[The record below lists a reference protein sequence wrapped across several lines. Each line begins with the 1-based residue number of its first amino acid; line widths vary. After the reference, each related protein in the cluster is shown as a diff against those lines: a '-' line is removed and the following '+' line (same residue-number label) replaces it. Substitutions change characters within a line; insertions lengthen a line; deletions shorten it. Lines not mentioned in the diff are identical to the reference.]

1 MPFRYFV
8 RSTNGLAHDLYSLH
22 VPPLPPHTF
31 CSSALLGL
39 CSSDRCLLPSPSA
52 LVYSLHSGI
61 SLSSIC
67 DMSVIWCPA
76 AKHQGKLNLRQTIF
90 FCVPCIRCSSGGN
103 RQNCGIFLRQRF
115 RRSDCSSHRGT
126 LKFICTPHI
135 RWPGGILG
143 AEFVSVKSIFFA
155 NLCRK
160 VAIIVYPLPRNLQ
173 YVLVFR

>member
-1 MPFRYFV
+1 MAWLTICIHYTSHPCPLTRFARPHYSVSVPPIGACCHLRLPSSIRYILVFLSHQFV
-8 RSTNGLAHDLYSLH
+8 TCPLSGAQLRSTKAN
-22 VPPLPPHTF
+22 
-31 CSSALLGL
+31 
-39 CSSDRCLLPSPSA
+39 
-52 LVYSLHSGI
+52 
-61 SLSSIC
+61 SIY
-67 DMSVIWCPA
+67 V
-76 AKHQGKLNLRQTIF
+76 RRFF